1 MSDVTFLW
9 HINLLKFVLRNLLV
23 PGPLTNYRFF
33 MNTAWRARLGNWIAQ
48 HSVEKTLIALILIN
62 ALILGLET
70 FPPIMEKYG
79 VVLKTLDA
87 VILAIFVVE
96 LLLRIA
102 AHGFRFFKDPW
113 SLFDFAVVAI
123 ALVPASGPL
132 AVLRT
137 LRVLRV
143 LRILTLMP
151 SMRKVVHGLI
161 SALPGL
167 SSVIMLMAL
176 IFYVSAV
183 VATGLFGEQFP
194 QWFGNLGETGYTL
207 FQVMTLESWS
217 MGIARPVLEAY
228 PFAWIF
234 FVIFILVT
242 TFTML
247 NLFIAVIVNA
257 TQAEHDLENAQMVE
271 DQHHKTRQQIESLAA
286 EVRALKQSLS

>member
-1 MSDVTFLW
+1 M
-9 HINLLKFVLRNLLV
+9 
-23 PGPLTNYRFF
+23 TNS
-33 MNTAWRARLGNWIAQ
+33 WRIRLGHWIAQ
-48 HSVEKTLIALILIN
+48 PKIEHILIGLILIN

-70 FPPIMEKYG
+70 FPVIMDRYG
-79 VVLKTLDA
+79 TILKALDA
-87 VILAIFVVE
+87 VILTVFVVE
-96 LLLRIA
+96 IFLRIV

-167 SSVIMLMAL
+167 SSVMMLMGL

-183 VATGLFGEQFP
+183 VATGLFGEKFP

-228 PFAWIF
+228 PFAWVF

-257 TQAEHDLENAQMVE
+257 TQAEHDIENALVVE
-271 DQHHKTRQQIESLAA
+271 RQHEKTRVEIQTLANEITVLKKLLESKL
-286 EVRALKQSLS
+286 

>member
-1 MSDVTFLW
+1 MTTDTRSQA
-9 HINLLKFVLRNLLV
+9 
-23 PGPLTNYRFF
+23 
-33 MNTAWRARLGNWIAQ
+33 AWRMRLGEWIALPKVDQ
-48 HSVEKTLIALILIN
+48 VLITLILIN
-62 ALILGLET
+62 AVILGLET
-70 FPPIMEKYG
+70 FPSIMERHG
-79 VVLKTLDA
+79 NWLKMLDA
-87 VILAIFVVE
+87 FILGVFVVE
-96 LLLRIA
+96 LTLRIM
-102 AHGFRFFKDPW
+102 AHGVRFFRDPW
-113 SLFDFAVVAI
+113 SLFDFTVVAI

-151 SMRKVVHGLI
+151 SMRRVVGGLV
-161 SALPGL
+161 SAIPGL
-167 SSVIMLMAL
+167 GSVVLLMGL
-176 IFYVSAV
+176 IFYVAAV
-183 VATGLFGEQFP
+183 IATGLFGQQFP

-217 MGIARPVLEAY
+217 MGIARPVLESY

-257 TQAEHDLENAQMVE
+257 TQAEHDLDNAQHVE
-271 DQHHKTRQQIESLAA
+271 IQHDLTRA
-286 EVRALKQSLS
+286 EIRALACEIDHLKSMLNSRHP

>member
-1 MSDVTFLW
+1 MHSDTE
-9 HINLLKFVLRNLLV
+9 
-23 PGPLTNYRFF
+23 TNSS
-33 MNTAWRARLGNWIAQ
+33 WRTRLGDWIAQ
-48 HSVEKTLIALILIN
+48 PVVERALIALILIN

-70 FPPIMEKYG
+70 FPAIMERYG
-79 VVLKTLDA
+79 VALKALDA
-87 VILAIFVVE
+87 IILAIFVIE
-96 LLLRIA
+96 LTLRMV
-102 AHGFRFFKDPW
+102 AHGFRFFRDPW
-113 SLFDFAVVAI
+113 SIFDFTVVAI
-123 ALVPASGPL
+123 ALIPASGPL

-151 SMRKVVHGLI
+151 SMRRVVSGLV

-167 SSVIMLMAL
+167 SSVVMLMGL
-176 IFYVSAV
+176 IFYVAAV

-194 QWFGNLGETGYTL
+194 QWFGSLGETGYTL

-228 PFAWIF
+228 PYAWIF
-234 FVIFILVT
+234 FVIFILIT

-257 TQAEHDLENAQMVE
+257 NQAEHDVENANFVE
-271 DQHHKTRQQIESLAA
+271 EQHEQTRAQIQGLAA
-286 EVRALKQSLS
+286 EIATLKSLLEDRSGTSGDEKTN

>member
-1 MSDVTFLW
+1 MVSNQQNSVT
-9 HINLLKFVLRNLLV
+9 
-23 PGPLTNYRFF
+23 
-33 MNTAWRARLGNWIAQ
+33 WRSRLGEWIAQ
-48 HSVEKTLIALILIN
+48 PSIERILIALILVN
-62 ALILGLET
+62 AVILGLET
-70 FPPIMEKYG
+70 FPGLMDRYGPI
-79 VVLKTLDA
+79 LKALDSA
-87 VILAIFVVE
+87 ILAVFVMEISV
-96 LLLRIA
+96 RIT
-102 AHGFRFFKDPW
+102 AHGWRFFKDPW
-113 SLFDFAVVAI
+113 SVFDFAVVAI

-151 SMRKVVHGLI
+151 SMRSVVAGLV

-167 SSVIMLMAL
+167 SSVIMLMGL
-176 IFYVSAV
+176 IFYVAAV

-234 FVIFILVT
+234 FVIFILTT

-257 TQAEHDLENAQMVE
+257 TQAEHDVENAQMVE
-271 DQHHKTRQQIESLAA
+271 NQHAQTRA
-286 EVRALKQSLS
+286 EIQTLSSEIAALKAMLEHQQR

>member
-1 MSDVTFLW
+1 M
-9 HINLLKFVLRNLLV
+9 
-23 PGPLTNYRFF
+23 TNS
-33 MNTAWRARLGNWIAQ
+33 WRTRLGDWIAQ
-48 HSVEKTLIALILIN
+48 PKVERVLILLILIN

-70 FPPIMEKYG
+70 FPAIMERYG
-79 VVLKTLDA
+79 TILKTLDA
-87 VILAIFVVE
+87 VILAVFVVE
-96 LLLRIA
+96 IFLRIV

-167 SSVIMLMAL
+167 SSVIMLMGL

-183 VATGLFGEQFP
+183 VATGLFGEKFP

-228 PFAWIF
+228 PFAWVF
-234 FVIFILVT
+234 FVVFILVT

-257 TQAEHDLENAQMVE
+257 TQAEHDIENALLVE
-271 DQHHKTRQQIESLAA
+271 RQHEKTRLEIQTLAGEITVLKKLLESKL
-286 EVRALKQSLS
+286 

>member
-79 VVLKTLDA
+79 AVLKTLDA

>member
-1 MSDVTFLW
+1 MISES
-9 HINLLKFVLRNLLV
+9 R
-23 PGPLTNYRFF
+23 PQSS
-33 MNTAWRARLGNWIAQ
+33 WRQRLGAWIAQ
-48 HSVEKTLIALILIN
+48 SRVERALIALIVIN
-62 ALILGLET
+62 AVILGLET
-70 FPPIMEKYG
+70 SPAIMASHSG
-79 VVLKTLDA
+79 WLKALDKL
-87 VILAIFVVE
+87 ILAIFVVE
-96 LLLRIA
+96 LTLRII
-102 AHGFRFFKDPW
+102 AHGWRFFRDPW

-151 SMRKVVHGLI
+151 SMRRVVGGLV
-161 SALPGL
+161 SAIPGL
-167 SSVIMLMAL
+167 GSVVLLMGL
-176 IFYVSAV
+176 IFYVAAV
-183 VATGLFGEQFP
+183 VATGLFGGQFP
-194 QWFGNLGETGYTL
+194 QWFGSLGETAYTL

-217 MGIARPVLEAY
+217 MGIARPVIEAY

-257 TQAEHDLENAQMVE
+257 TQAEHDVDNAKHVEN
-271 DQHHKTRQQIESLAA
+271 QHDLTRA
-286 EVRALKQSLS
+286 EVRALAAEIATLKSLLDNRHP

>member
-1 MSDVTFLW
+1 M
-9 HINLLKFVLRNLLV
+9 
-23 PGPLTNYRFF
+23 PTNAS
-33 MNTAWRARLGNWIAQ
+33 TPPSWRTRLGDWIAQ
-48 HSVEKTLIALILIN
+48 STVEKILIALILIN

-70 FPPIMEKYG
+70 FPSLMESHG
-79 VVLKTLDA
+79 TLLKAIDA
-87 VILAIFVVE
+87 AILAIFVVE
-96 LLLRIA
+96 LALRMI
-102 AHGFRFFKDPW
+102 AHGFRFFRDPW

-123 ALVPASGPL
+123 ALIPASGPL

-151 SMRKVVHGLI
+151 SMRKVVTGLI

-167 SSVIMLMAL
+167 SSVIMLMGL

-257 TQAEHDLENAQMVE
+257 NQAEHDIESANFVE
-271 DQHHKTRQQIESLAA
+271 KQHAETRAEIRSLAA
-286 EVRALKQSLS
+286 EVASLKVLLEDKAR

>member
-1 MSDVTFLW
+1 MKPDTESHT
-9 HINLLKFVLRNLLV
+9 
-23 PGPLTNYRFF
+23 P
-33 MNTAWRARLGNWIAQ
+33 WRLRLGRWIAKPG
-48 HSVEKTLIALILIN
+48 VEQALIGLILVN
-62 ALILGLET
+62 AVILGLET
-70 FPPIMEKYG
+70 FPTLMKSHG
-79 VVLKTLDA
+79 RLLKGLDA
-87 VILAIFVVE
+87 AILGVFIVE
-96 LLLRIA
+96 LTLRIT
-102 AHGFRFFKDPW
+102 AHGWRFFRDPW
-113 SLFDFAVVAI
+113 SLFDFTVIAI

-151 SMRKVVHGLI
+151 SMRRVVTGLI
-161 SALPGL
+161 SAIPGL
-167 SSVIMLMAL
+167 SSVLMLMGL

-183 VATGLFGEQFP
+183 VATGLFGDQFP
-194 QWFGNLGETGYTL
+194 QWFGHLGETAYTL

-228 PFAWIF
+228 PFAWVF

-257 TQAEHDLENAQMVE
+257 NQAEHDLDTAQHIE
-271 DQHHKTRQQIESLAA
+271 SEHRKTRDEI
-286 EVRALKQSLS
+286 RALAVEIDTLKTLLNSRQS

>member
-1 MSDVTFLW
+1 VSD
-9 HINLLKFVLRNLLV
+9 LKQNTPLR
-23 PGPLTNYRFF
+23 T
-33 MNTAWRARLGNWIAQ
+33 RLGQWIAQ
-48 HSVEKTLIALILIN
+48 PRIEKILIGLILIN
-62 ALILGLET
+62 AVILGLET
-70 FPPIMEKYG
+70 YPSMMDRYG
-79 VVLKTLDA
+79 TILKTIDA
-87 VILAIFVVE
+87 MILSVFVVE
-96 LLLRIA
+96 ISMRIF
-102 AHGFRFFKDPW
+102 AHGLRFFRDPW
-113 SLFDFAVVAI
+113 SLFDFVVVAI

-151 SMRKVVHGLI
+151 SMRKVVAGLVGAI
-161 SALPGL
+161 PGL
-167 SSVIMLMAL
+167 SSVMMLMGL

-183 VATGLFGEQFP
+183 VATGLFGEKFP
-194 QWFGNLGETGYTL
+194 DWFGTLGETGYTL

-257 TQAEHDLENAQMVE
+257 TQAEHDLENAKLVE
-271 DQHHKTRQQIESLAA
+271 DQHAQTRQQIQALATEISSLKAMI
-286 EVRALKQSLS
+286 EPRQ

>member
-1 MSDVTFLW
+1 MVSESNENTS
-9 HINLLKFVLRNLLV
+9 LRL
-23 PGPLTNYRFF
+23 
-33 MNTAWRARLGNWIAQ
+33 RLGKWIAQ
-48 HSVEKTLIALILIN
+48 PRIEKFLIALILIN
-62 ALILGLET
+62 AIILGLET
-70 FPPIMEKYG
+70 FPSMMAQYG
-79 VVLKTLDA
+79 SLLHLLDA
-87 VILAIFVVE
+87 VILTVFVVE
-96 LLLRIA
+96 IALRIV
-102 AHGFRFFKDPW
+102 AHGWRFFRDPW

-123 ALVPASGPL
+123 ALIPASGPL

-151 SMRKVVHGLI
+151 SMRKVVGGLV
-161 SALPGL
+161 SAIPGL
-167 SSVIMLMAL
+167 SSVIMLMGL

-183 VATGLFGEQFP
+183 VATGLFGDKFP
-194 QWFGNLGETGYTL
+194 DWFGTLGETAYTL

-247 NLFIAVIVNA
+247 NLFIAVIIDA
-257 TQAEHDLENAQMVE
+257 TQAEHDVENARLVE
-271 DQHHKTRQQIESLAA
+271 DQHAQTREQIQNLADEIASLKTMLNSA
-286 EVRALKQSLS
+286 KS

>member
-1 MSDVTFLW
+1 
-9 HINLLKFVLRNLLV
+9 
-23 PGPLTNYRFF
+23 

-79 VVLKTLDA
+79 AVLKTLDA

>member
-1 MSDVTFLW
+1 
-9 HINLLKFVLRNLLV
+9 
-23 PGPLTNYRFF
+23 
-33 MNTAWRARLGNWIAQ
+33 MNTDTRSRAAWRMRLGEWIALPK
-48 HSVEKTLIALILIN
+48 VERVLISLIVIN
-62 ALILGLET
+62 AIILGLET
-70 FPPIMEKYG
+70 FPPIMERHGSWLKALDMLILG
-79 VVLKTLDA
+79 VF
-87 VILAIFVVE
+87 VIE
-96 LLLRIA
+96 LTLRII
-102 AHGFRFFKDPW
+102 AHGLRFFRDPW
-113 SLFDFAVVAI
+113 SLFDFSVVAI

-151 SMRKVVHGLI
+151 SMRSVVGGLV
-161 SALPGL
+161 SAIPGL
-167 SSVIMLMAL
+167 GSVVLLMGL

-194 QWFGNLGETGYTL
+194 QWFGSLGETAYTL

-217 MGIARPVLEAY
+217 MGIARPVLESY

-257 TQAEHDLENAQMVE
+257 TQAEHDLDSAQL
-271 DQHHKTRQQIESLAA
+271 IESQHAQTRA
-286 EVRALKQSLS
+286 EVRALATELAEIKSLLNSRHP

>member
-1 MSDVTFLW
+1 MSPDFST
-9 HINLLKFVLRNLLV
+9 
-23 PGPLTNYRFF
+23 
-33 MNTAWRARLGNWIAQ
+33 TASWRTRLGDWIAQ
-48 HSVEKTLIALILIN
+48 TRIERFLIALILVN

-70 FPPIMEKYG
+70 SPEIMARHGSWLKLLDMLILG
-79 VVLKTLDA
+79 VF
-87 VILAIFVVE
+87 VIEIG
-96 LLLRIA
+96 LRIV
-102 AHGFRFFKDPW
+102 AHGWRFFKDPW

-143 LRILTLMP
+143 LRILTLLP
-151 SMRKVVHGLI
+151 SMRAVVGGLV
-161 SALPGL
+161 SAIPGL
-167 SSVIMLMAL
+167 SSVVLLMGL

-183 VATGLFGEQFP
+183 VATGLFGEKFP
-194 QWFGNLGETGYTL
+194 QWFGGLGETAYTL

-217 MGIARPVLEAY
+217 MGIARPVLESY

-257 TQAEHDLENAQMVE
+257 TQAEHDQDNARHVE
-271 DQHHKTRQQIESLAA
+271 AQHDLTRA
-286 EVRALKQSLS
+286 EVRALAAEIATLKSLLESRHP

>member
-1 MSDVTFLW
+1 M
-9 HINLLKFVLRNLLV
+9 
-23 PGPLTNYRFF
+23 TNS
-33 MNTAWRARLGNWIAQ
+33 WRIRLGNWIAQ
-48 HSVEKTLIALILIN
+48 PKVEHILIGLILIN

-70 FPPIMEKYG
+70 FPVMMERYG
-79 VVLKTLDA
+79 TILKALDA
-87 VILAIFVVE
+87 VILAVFVVE
-96 LLLRIA
+96 IFLRIV

-167 SSVIMLMAL
+167 SSVMMLMGL

-183 VATGLFGEQFP
+183 VATGLFGEKFP

-228 PFAWIF
+228 PFAWVF
-234 FVIFILVT
+234 FVIFILIT

-257 TQAEHDLENAQMVE
+257 TQAEHDIENALVVE
-271 DQHHKTRQQIESLAA
+271 RQHEKTRVEIQSLAN
-286 EVRALKQSLS
+286 EITVLKKLLESKL

>member
-1 MSDVTFLW
+1 
-9 HINLLKFVLRNLLV
+9 
-23 PGPLTNYRFF
+23 
-33 MNTAWRARLGNWIAQ
+33 MNTHTRPHALWRLRLGEWIAQ
-48 HSVEKTLIALILIN
+48 PKVDQVLITLILIN
-62 ALILGLET
+62 AVILGLET
-70 FPPIMEKYG
+70 FPSVMERHG
-79 VVLKTLDA
+79 AWLKTLDML
-87 VILAIFVVE
+87 ILGVFVVE
-96 LLLRIA
+96 LTLRIV
-102 AHGFRFFKDPW
+102 AHGQRFFRDPW

-151 SMRKVVHGLI
+151 SMRSVVGGLV
-161 SALPGL
+161 SAIPGL
-167 SSVIMLMAL
+167 GSVVLLMSL

-183 VATGLFGEQFP
+183 VATGLFGAQFP
-194 QWFGNLGETGYTL
+194 QWFGNLGETAYTL

-217 MGIARPVLEAY
+217 MGIARPVLESY

-257 TQAEHDLENAQMVE
+257 TQAEHDLDSAHLIEGQH
-271 DQHHKTRQQIESLAA
+271 DQTRA
-286 EVRALKQSLS
+286 EVRALATELAEIKALLNNRHP

>member
-1 MSDVTFLW
+1 MVSEF
-9 HINLLKFVLRNLLV
+9 KQK
-23 PGPLTNYRFF
+23 
-33 MNTAWRARLGNWIAQ
+33 NTWRKRLGEWIAQ
-48 HSVEKTLIALILIN
+48 PTIEKFLIALILIN
-62 ALILGLET
+62 AVILGLET
-70 FPPIMEKYG
+70 FPLMMDRYG
-79 VVLKTLDA
+79 GFLHAIDA
-87 VILAIFVVE
+87 LILAVFVVE
-96 LLLRIA
+96 IAIRIA
-102 AHGFRFFKDPW
+102 AHGVRFFRDPW
-113 SLFDFAVVAI
+113 SLFDFTVVAI

-151 SMRKVVHGLI
+151 SMRKVVGGLV
-161 SALPGL
+161 SAIPGL
-167 SSVIMLMAL
+167 SSVIMLMGL

-183 VATGLFGEQFP
+183 VATGLFGEKFP
-194 QWFGNLGETGYTL
+194 DWFGTLGETAYTL

-247 NLFIAVIVNA
+247 NLFIAVIIDA

-271 DQHHKTRQQIESLAA
+271 DQHAQTRQQIETLAV
-286 EVRALKQSLS
+286 EIKALKAMLEARQP

>member
-1 MSDVTFLW
+1 M
-9 HINLLKFVLRNLLV
+9 
-23 PGPLTNYRFF
+23 TN
-33 MNTAWRARLGNWIAQ
+33 TWRTRLGDWIAQ
-48 HSVEKTLIALILIN
+48 SKVERVLIILILIN

-70 FPPIMEKYG
+70 FPTIMERYG
-79 VVLKTLDA
+79 TILKALDA
-87 VILAIFVVE
+87 VILAVFVVE
-96 LLLRIA
+96 IVLRIV

-167 SSVIMLMAL
+167 SSVIMLMGL

-183 VATGLFGEQFP
+183 VATGLFGEKFP

-228 PFAWIF
+228 PFAWVF

-257 TQAEHDLENAQMVE
+257 TQAEHDIENAQLIE
-271 DQHHKTRQQIESLAA
+271 RQHEKTRVEIQQLANEITVLKTLLES
-286 EVRALKQSLS
+286 KIK

>member
-1 MSDVTFLW
+1 
-9 HINLLKFVLRNLLV
+9 
-23 PGPLTNYRFF
+23 
-33 MNTAWRARLGNWIAQ
+33 MNTSWRSRLGDWIAQ
-48 HSVEKTLIALILIN
+48 HKVERFLIALILIN

-70 FPPIMEKYG
+70 FPAVMERYG
-79 VVLKTLDA
+79 SVLLALDA
-87 VILAIFVVE
+87 IILAVFVVE
-96 LLLRIA
+96 LLIRMT
-102 AHGFRFFKDPW
+102 AHGWKFFKDPW
-113 SLFDFAVVAI
+113 SVFDFAVVAI

-161 SALPGL
+161 SAIPGL
-167 SSVIMLMAL
+167 SAVIMLMGL
-176 IFYVSAV
+176 IFYVAAV

-194 QWFGNLGETGYTL
+194 QWFGNLGESGYTL

-228 PFAWIF
+228 PFAWVF
-234 FVIFILVT
+234 FVVFILVT

-257 TQAEHDLENAQMVE
+257 TQAEHDAENALLVE
-271 DQHHKTRQQIESLAA
+271 SQHEKTRVEIQSLAVEIA
-286 EVRALKQSLS
+286 ELKKQLQSR

>member
-1 MSDVTFLW
+1 
-9 HINLLKFVLRNLLV
+9 
-23 PGPLTNYRFF
+23 
-33 MNTAWRARLGNWIAQ
+33 MNTSWRTRLGDWIAQ
-48 HSVEKTLIALILIN
+48 HTVEKALIALILFN
-62 ALILGLET
+62 AIILGLET
-70 FPPIMEKYG
+70 FPPIMEQYG
-79 VVLKTLDA
+79 TVLKALDA
-87 VILAIFVVE
+87 IILAIFVIE
-96 LLLRIA
+96 LLLRMA
-102 AHGFRFFKDPW
+102 AHGFKFFKDPW

-123 ALVPASGPL
+123 ALIPASGPL

-228 PFAWIF
+228 PFAWVF

-271 DQHHKTRQQIESLAA
+271 DQHHKTRLQIESLAT
-286 EVRALKQSLS
+286 EVRALKQSLESRG

>member
-1 MSDVTFLW
+1 MRRSFLL
-9 HINLLKFVLRNLLV
+9 ILFTDFEKLRCV
-23 PGPLTNYRFF
+23 MFRIKMTNS
-33 MNTAWRARLGNWIAQ
+33 WRTRLGDWIAQ
-48 HSVEKTLIALILIN
+48 PKIEHMLIALILIN

-70 FPPIMEKYG
+70 FPAIMERYG
-79 VVLKTLDA
+79 TILKALDA
-87 VILAIFVVE
+87 AILAVFVLEIIV
-96 LLLRIA
+96 RIY
-102 AHGFRFFKDPW
+102 AHGWRFFKDPW

-151 SMRKVVHGLI
+151 SMRKVVHGLV

-167 SSVIMLMAL
+167 SSVIMLMGL
-176 IFYVSAV
+176 IFYVAAV
-183 VATGLFGEQFP
+183 VATGLFGEKFP

-228 PFAWIF
+228 PFAWVF
-234 FVIFILVT
+234 FVVFILVT

-257 TQAEHDLENAQMVE
+257 NQAEHDIENARLVE
-271 DQHHKTRQQIESLAA
+271 SQHQKTREEIQTLSNEITVLKKLLESKL
-286 EVRALKQSLS
+286 